1 MIYKVEIA
9 YSNILPEFGP
19 GPMIFDTELCPLNL
33 EKKMMQ
39 TKVKLSMTFEIVA
52 ACWGIHGIMTHLVF
66 GCFGGFFF
74 FFCIFDKQQSNSLQE
89 D

>member
-33 EKKMMQ
+33 EKKNDPNKSK
-39 TKVKLSMTFEIVA
+39 TKYDI
-52 ACWGIHGIMTHLVF
+52 
-66 GCFGGFFF
+66 
-74 FFCIFDKQQSNSLQE
+74 
-89 D
+89 